1 MKNSRGIS
9 MISLIITIIVTVMLA
24 SMALST
30 GTRYLKDSKKKE
42 QENFIEVL
50 SSAVSKRHQD
60 TNINS
65 LAHPYLGY
73 YIKNSLIF
81 ESVFAP
87 KVDEDLT
94 YEDSVWYIVDNA
106 AATNLGV
113 KEIGDYI
120 ESVNASVEDEV
131 KVALVDYK
139 SGAVYLIN
147 VHSYELTGLDI
158 TEGDFVTGHE
168 HRYLDTE
175 ATCTTGIKCA
185 DCGFILKES
194 LGHLYET
201 EVAATPYDDISH
213 YTKQCIREGCGMTG
227 GFALHD
233 FEITFSIQGGKWYHT
248 IKCPTCNY
256 EKANEECT
264 VQYYMPETTEQKEKH
279 HMKYCAECAHSEA
292 ENHTEAYRRISETFH
307 ELYCSVKECNY
318 TIRRDPHEDSNN
330 DKVCDVCGSE
340 IIDYSYPQ
348 MLKVELVN
356 AGATSNSEK
365 YYAKYGDTITMQ
377 ILADKKIQNL
387 KVTIGGKEVPA
398 SSMSTVDQ
406 KAWVITYYLD
416 SKNKINNGALKFTID
431 CESTAGVPMPSTFIS
446 TTDGNN
452 IIFDGSNPIIQ
463 YINKV
468 LRVNE

>member
-1 MKNSRGIS
+1 MKSSRGIS
-9 MISLIITIIVTVMLA
+9 MISLIITIVVTVMLA

-60 TNINS
+60 ANINS
-65 LAHPYLGY
+65 VAYPYLGY

-87 KVDEDLT
+87 KVDADIT
-94 YEDSVWYIVDNA
+94 YEESVWYVVDKA

-120 ESVNASVEDEV
+120 ESVNASIEDEV

-158 TEGDFVTGHE
+158 KDGDFVTGHE
-168 HRYLDTE
+168 HKYLDGA
-175 ATCTTGIKCA
+175 ATCTTPMKCA
-185 DCGFILKES
+185 DCGFILKEA

-201 EVAATPYDDISH
+201 EAVATPYDDLSH

-227 GFALHD
+227 GFSPHD
-233 FEITFSIQGGKWYHT
+233 FEILFSIQDGKWHHT
-248 IKCPTCNY
+248 IKCVTCNY
-256 EKANEECT
+256 EKSNEECT
-264 VQYYMPETTEQKEKH
+264 VQYYMPEATAQKKQH
-279 HMKYCAECAHSEA
+279 HMKYCTVCSHVEA
-292 ENHTEAYRRISETFH
+292 ENHIEAYRRVSETFH
-307 ELYCSVKECNY
+307 ELYCSVKACNY
-318 TIRRDPHEDSNN
+318 TISRDLHEDV
-330 DKVCDVCGSE
+330 DGDEVCDFCGSA

-356 AGATSNSEK
+356 AGADSEK

-377 ILADKKIQNL
+377 IQADKKIQNL
-387 KVTIGGKEVPA
+387 KITIGGKEVPA
-398 SSMSTVDQ
+398 SAMTTVDQ
-406 KAWVITYYLD
+406 KLWTITYYLD
-416 SKNKINNGALKFTID
+416 SKNKISNGALKFTID
-431 CESTAGVPMPSTFIS
+431 CESTAGVSMPSTFIS

-452 IIFDGSNPIIQ
+452 IIFDGTNPVIK
-463 YINKV
+463 YINKI
-468 LRVNE
+468 LRVDE